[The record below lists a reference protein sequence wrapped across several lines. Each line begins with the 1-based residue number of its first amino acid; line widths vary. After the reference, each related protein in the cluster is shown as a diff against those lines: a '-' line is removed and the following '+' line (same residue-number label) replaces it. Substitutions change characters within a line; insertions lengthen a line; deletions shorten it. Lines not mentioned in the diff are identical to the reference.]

1 MTEKMYHIILMGAGS
16 GGLSVGSI
24 MNKPGFKV
32 LMIAKTDNGI
42 GGQCLSDGCLSGKA
56 LRHISG
62 IAKKTKTAS
71 GVQIEYKRPDIKMR
85 SYIR

>member
-1 MTEKMYHIILMGAGS
+1 MTEKIYHIILLGAGS

-32 LMIAKTDNGI
+32 LMIAKTDKGN
-42 GGQCLSDGCLSGKA
+42 GGQCLNGGCLSGKA

-62 IAKKTKTAS
+62 IAKNTKPH
-71 GVQIEYKRPDIKMR
+71 QR
-85 SYIR
+85 SD